1 MIRNPSVQGALMA
14 LSAFGVY
21 ALSDMMIKFMGQSHF
36 AVQIIFCAAL
46 CSLPFI
52 LMQAATSAG
61 GMSLRPALP
70 KWTVVRIVLIV
81 VNSVIVSYTFTK
93 LPVAQAYAIF
103 FCTPLL
109 ITLLAV
115 PLLRERLD
123 LPRILTV
130 VAGFAGV
137 LIALRPGSVPLQF
150 AHLTAITGATLG
162 ALNSLLLRKVGDRER
177 PSVVLLYPAIAQVLI
192 LGCFLPWIWQPMTA
206 LSWFLALMIGFLS
219 TIGGVLIIKAYGRAP
234 AIVVA
239 PMQYSQ
245 IIWGT
250 LCGVLIFGER
260 MDALMVLGISVIVAA
275 GLFLLW
281 KSGQPLPGSAEFSQK
296 S

>member
-1 MIRNPSVQGALMA
+1 M
-14 LSAFGVY
+14 
-21 ALSDMMIKFMGQSHF
+21 
-36 AVQIIFCAAL
+36 
-46 CSLPFI
+46 
-52 LMQAATSAG
+52 
-61 GMSLRPALP
+61 
-70 KWTVVRIVLIV
+70 
-81 VNSVIVSYTFTK
+81 
-93 LPVAQAYAIF
+93 
-103 FCTPLL
+103 
-109 ITLLAV
+109 
-115 PLLRERLD
+115 
-123 LPRILTV
+123 
-130 VAGFAGV
+130 
-137 LIALRPGSVPLQF
+137 LIALRLGSVPLQF